1 MKRQEENT
9 KGKRYSLQWSMIRML
24 VLCWL
29 LPLALLAFIMLFFM
43 STKLS
48 EQTENTILAS
58 ANKAVEIC
66 QMQIEDARLASRNAS
81 YMPTIRESYYTYQK
95 DQNKR
100 KFYNTVNQFLDQQY
114 KYNKNFLS
122 TMLIFLDDKDM
133 VYYTYSNTKKSTY
146 ASVREFKK
154 VGMLKALERAEE
166 MGTNI
171 ELLNIEDHVYM
182 IRNLVE
188 PDFKPYAVLMM
199 EVNKSSMFKSLNSI
213 FGYQIG
219 EIYMDGEPLL
229 NTSIE
234 NVLTEQELMMVTD
247 KSVYF
252 NRKSVDVVY
261 CVRKLEQHTVA
272 FVIQLDS
279 NALIRELDVVKY
291 IGFLVILFMIPLII
305 LIIRF
310 FNQKVS
316 KPIKAL
322 VEGAHQIANGQYGY
336 QVDGDGRN
344 NEFTY
349 LSHVFN
355 QMSLELQYQFEK
367 IYVEELALRD
377 AKIKALQSQINPH
390 FLNNTLEIINWEAR
404 LSGNERVSGMI
415 EALSTMLYATMNRK
429 NQHMISLEEELSYVE
444 AYLYIIKQ
452 RFGEQLEI
460 EKQIDERLLSYR
472 VPRLIIQPIV
482 ENAVEHGI
490 GALRKGKI
498 KLSIYEEEHGIVV
511 EVEDSGTLSEL
522 DKKKIHEILEREEID
537 SETNLNLGIRNVNQ
551 RLNILYGKNYGL
563 TIKNNQNNNT
573 ISLIRIGKYGIYNN
587 IIQ

>member
-154 VGMLKALERAEE
+154 VGMLKALEQAEE

-188 PDFKPYAVLMM
+188 PDFKPYAVLVM

-234 NVLTEQELMMVTD
+234 NVLTEQELMTVTD

-252 NRKSVDVVY
+252 NRKSVDIVY

-522 DKKKIHEILEREEID
+522 DKKKIHEILEREEIN

>member
-171 ELLNIEDHVYM
+171 ELLN
-182 IRNLVE
+182 
-188 PDFKPYAVLMM
+188 
-199 EVNKSSMFKSLNSI
+199 
-213 FGYQIG
+213 
-219 EIYMDGEPLL
+219 
-229 NTSIE
+229 TSIE
-234 NVLTEQELMMVTD
+234 NVLTEQELMTVTD

-252 NRKSVDVVY
+252 NRKSVDIVY

-336 QVDGDGRN
+336 QVDGDERN

-522 DKKKIHEILEREEID
+522 DKKKIHEILEREEINF
-537 SETNLNLGIRNVNQ
+537 ETNLNLGIRNVNQ

>member
-188 PDFKPYAVLMM
+188 PDFKPYAVLVM

-234 NVLTEQELMMVTD
+234 NVLTEQELMTVTD

-252 NRKSVDVVY
+252 NRKSLDIVY

>member
-1 MKRQEENT
+1 MEYDTNARA
-9 KGKRYSLQWSMIRML
+9 ML
-24 VLCWL
+24 VI
-29 LPLALLAFIMLFFM
+29 AISTVGIYHAFFM

-188 PDFKPYAVLMM
+188 PDFKPYAVLVM

-234 NVLTEQELMMVTD
+234 NVLTEQELMTVTD

-252 NRKSVDVVY
+252 NRKSVDIVY

-522 DKKKIHEILEREEID
+522 DKKKIHEILEREEIN

>member
-1 MKRQEENT
+1 M
-9 KGKRYSLQWSMIRML
+9 
-24 VLCWL
+24 
-29 LPLALLAFIMLFFM
+29 
-43 STKLS
+43 
-48 EQTENTILAS
+48 
-58 ANKAVEIC
+58 
-66 QMQIEDARLASRNAS
+66 
-81 YMPTIRESYYTYQK
+81 
-95 DQNKR
+95 
-100 KFYNTVNQFLDQQY
+100 
-114 KYNKNFLS
+114 
-122 TMLIFLDDKDM
+122 
-133 VYYTYSNTKKSTY
+133 
-146 ASVREFKK
+146 
-154 VGMLKALERAEE
+154 
-166 MGTNI
+166 
-171 ELLNIEDHVYM
+171 
-182 IRNLVE
+182 
-188 PDFKPYAVLMM
+188 
-199 EVNKSSMFKSLNSI
+199 
-213 FGYQIG
+213 
-219 EIYMDGEPLL
+219 
-229 NTSIE
+229 
-234 NVLTEQELMMVTD
+234 
-247 KSVYF
+247 
-252 NRKSVDVVY
+252 
-261 CVRKLEQHTVA
+261 
-272 FVIQLDS
+272 
-279 NALIRELDVVKY
+279 
-291 IGFLVILFMIPLII
+291 
-305 LIIRF
+305 
-310 FNQKVS
+310 
-316 KPIKAL
+316 
-322 VEGAHQIANGQYGY
+322 EGAHQIANGQYGY
-336 QVDGDGRN
+336 QVDGDERN

-522 DKKKIHEILEREEID
+522 DKKKIHEILEREEIN

>member
-188 PDFKPYAVLMM
+188 PDFKPYAVLVM

-234 NVLTEQELMMVTD
+234 NVLTEQELMTVTD

-252 NRKSVDVVY
+252 NRKSVDIVY

-390 FLNNTLEIINWEAR
+390 LLNNTLEIINWETR

-522 DKKKIHEILEREEID
+522 DKKKIHEILEREEIN